1 MHSSSAK
8 SQFLWWHPV
17 PWFTLPHSMELH
29 RHAPGRPQF
38 EISTFPLWI
47 FRSSFFDFWGD
58 SSPNPINSS
67 FVWFS
72 SICSWR
78 EGSTAAAV
86 TLDAAVDKSR
96 EKMADRVAR
105 SPARLCSRDGYHR
118 RLEYDFLAF
127 CLGFFFSFFF
137 SVLIPV
143 CFSSSRCFVRAAA
156 TWILFSKY

>member
-29 RHAPGRPQF
+29 RQGDRNSKFQLFHS
-38 EISTFPLWI
+38 E
-47 FRSSFFDFWGD
+47 FFDLLFSIFEGTHPRILLIVVLFGFRRYVHGERARQRQQWHLTPLSTRAGRRWQ
-58 SSPNPINSS
+58 I
-67 FVWFS
+67 VWQ
-72 SICSWR
+72 
-78 EGSTAAAV
+78 G
-86 TLDAAVDKSR
+86 
-96 EKMADRVAR
+96 
-105 SPARLCSRDGYHR
+105 HR
-118 RLEYDFLAF
+118 
-127 CLGFFFSFFF
+127 LGFAAETVTIDALSTIFLLLPRLFFFFFF